1 MFQFDSHEVFPNEF
15 FSISSYLYNDELIT
29 NSVPSFDDLNA
40 NASKLIVKCG
50 CYDGNGYGFLTNLS
64 DPSPCFLNGVLMN
77 LLIFYFLTH
86 SFFRIKHLRTLKNTS
101 SKANNIFGF
110 KLLIILFIFI
120 IQAGIVVTTAKAS
133 HYVVP
138 GVSFVNDIIWIST
151 FATLV
156 AIPIAFLFTYIEYY
170 KTYVSETP
178 LIVFWFLSSIIG
190 LFRIINAS
198 LRNYSSLEIFLTTAF
213 TIASI
218 SIFIL
223 EITFGPK
230 LNLDPLENYSVYD
243 YSNIFSKLSFTWMTP
258 LMQKGYEKFLLQS
271 DLPPL
276 PKFLKTETL
285 STTLQNNW
293 NEQLNNSSTPS
304 LVRALVKSFGTPF
317 VVGGFFKMVQD
328 CIAFIQPQLLKQLI
342 IFVNDYD
349 NDKSIPL
356 TRGFMIVL
364 AMFGL
369 SVLQTAFLHQYFERS
384 YDTSIKVKSSL
395 TAIVYQK
402 SLDLSVEAKNEKTT
416 GDIVNLMSVDT
427 QRLQDMCQTL
437 QLIWSG
443 PFQIILCLI
452 SLYKLVGNAMWLGVL
467 ILVITV
473 PLNTQVFKIQKK
485 LQKAQMKVKDE
496 RTGLIS
502 EILNNI
508 KSLKLYA
515 WENPYKEK
523 LTYVRNEKE
532 LKNLKKIGIFQ
543 AGNQFIFNSTPFMV
557 SFSTFGLFMYLYKDI
572 PLTTDLVFTAL
583 ALFNLLG
590 FPLMA
595 LPWTIGN
602 IIESQVAIGRLTDF
616 LCADE
621 IEDDAINRYPAALNN
636 GDVAVK
642 IDDADF
648 LWSRKPYKTALVD
661 INFKALKG
669 ELNCIL
675 GKVGSGKSA
684 LIQALLGSLHRTK
697 GIASVAGTVAYV
709 PQTAWIMNGTIKENI
724 LFGCKYDEEFYQ
736 TTLHAC
742 ALLADLEIL
751 PDGDATQVGEKGI
764 SLSGGQKARLS
775 LARAVYSRADV
786 YLLDDVLSAVDEHV
800 GKHISSNVLG
810 PNGLLK
816 NKCRVLAT
824 NSMAV
829 LKFSDHIT
837 MMNEGRI
844 IEEGN
849 YRDIVLH
856 KLDSKLYKLI
866 KEYGRKDDHEKQKS
880 TEAQISDDKVT
891 DQPTLNSAAPSTTD
905 MTLDSS
911 TVTLIDEIKK
921 DKCDY
926 KKAELEDFSTDIQNQ
941 EKVQLEAGRSEK
953 HEQGKVNWDVYITYA
968 KACGIKHVLLLF
980 VFIISAMTLSVTSNI
995 WLKHWSEI
1003 NTRLGYNPE
1012 PWKYL
1017 GIYLLFCISAAVCTL
1032 CQSLVQWLLC
1042 SISGSK
1048 YLHAVMLSAVLR
1060 APMQFFETT
1069 PIGRIL
1075 NRFSNDI
1082 YKIDETLFRVFS
1094 MFFTNSIKV
1103 TFTIL
1108 VIIYST
1114 WQFVFFVIPMFFIY
1128 RFYQKYYLFT
1138 SRELKRLESVS
1149 RSPIFAHFQETLTGV
1164 SVIKAY
1170 NQAARFS
1177 FLNQY
1182 KMDVNMSAY
1191 HPSVTANR
1199 WLAVR
1204 LELLGSFIILGSSGL
1219 LILTLR
1225 SGRVTPGLVG
1235 LSVSY
1240 ALQVTQALNWI
1251 VRMTVDIESNIVSVE
1266 RVMEYSHLKPEA
1278 PEIIEEKRPSTNWPF
1293 NGEIEFKNYST
1304 KYRPELDLVLKDIN
1318 LSIKNKE
1325 KIGIVGRTGAGKS
1338 SLTLAI
1344 FRIIEAV
1351 DGNIEIDNINTSEIG
1366 LYDLRSKLSIIPQDS
1381 QIFKGTVRSNLDPV
1395 EQYEDSDL
1403 WEALKLSHLDLH
1415 VKRMYEEYENKEEIG
1430 FNGLLVPISEGGSN
1444 LSAGQRQLMCLARAL
1459 IKKNCKVLILD
1470 EATANVD
1477 VDTDSIVQ
1485 QTIRTAFEDRTILT
1499 IAHRLNT
1506 IIDSDRIIVLEQ
1518 GRVKEFD
1525 TPKNLLKNKDSIF
1538 YSLCEEGGLVT
1549 SNE

>member
-1 MFQFDSHEVFPNEF
+1 MFQFDLNGLFPVQFFEITSHLLEGE
-15 FSISSYLYNDELIT
+15 SRWHALTSSSGGNLTEPLIQ
-29 NSVPSFDDLNA
+29 
-40 NASKLIVKCG
+40 CG
-50 CYDGNGYGFLTNLS
+50 CHDGEGYQWTSHLS
-64 DPSPCFLNGVLMN
+64 DPSPCLLNGLFLNILSVYFLIHSLQVIHKLRKQKN
-77 LLIFYFLTH
+77 INSKPNYIFASKLLLIVCQIFMQLAIVILTTKK
-86 SFFRIKHLRTLKNTS
+86 SQNAYPPYSVFSDSVWWSTILVFISLLVSLVFSYIEFFKTYVGQTP
-101 SKANNIFGF
+101 
-110 KLLIILFIFI
+110 LIIFWFFSTAIGFLR
-120 IQAGIVVTTAKAS
+120 VVNS
-133 HYVVP
+133 SLRHYP
-138 GVSFVNDIIWIST
+138 ST
-151 FATLV
+151 D
-156 AIPIAFLFTYIEYY
+156 AFLFSAFA
-170 KTYVSETP
+170 V
-178 LIVFWFLSSIIG
+178 
-190 LFRIINAS
+190 NS
-198 LRNYSSLEIFLTTAF
+198 LL
-213 TIASI
+213 
-218 SIFIL
+218 IFIL
-223 EITFGPK
+223 EVSFAPK
-230 LNLDPLENYSVYD
+230 LNLETTEGYSIYD
-243 YSNIFSKLSFTWMTP
+243 YSNIFSKLTFTWMTP
-258 LMQKGYEKFLLQS
+258 LMRKGYQKFLLQS

-276 PKFLKTETL
+276 PNSLKSKLL
-285 STTLQNNW
+285 SSVLDKNW
-293 NEQLNNSSTPS
+293 IFESNNSDNPS
-304 LVRALVKSFGTPF
+304 LFRALVKSFGGPF
-317 VVGGFFKMVQD
+317 FVGAIFKFIQD
-328 CIAFIQPQLLKQLI
+328 CIAFTQPQLLKRLI
-342 IFVNDYD
+342 IFVHDYHD
-349 NDKSIPL
+349 DPSIPL
-356 TRGFMIVL
+356 TRGFMIVMS
-364 AMFGL
+364 MFSL
-369 SVLQTAFLHQYFERS
+369 SVIQTASLHQYFERV
-384 YDTSIKVKSSL
+384 YDTSIKVKSSM
-395 TAIVYQK
+395 TALVYQK
-402 SLDLSVEAKNEKTT
+402 SLNLSIEAKKAKTT

-427 QRLQDMCQTL
+427 QRLQDVCQNL

-443 PFQIILCLI
+443 PFQITLCLI
-452 SLYKLVGNAMWLGVL
+452 SLYNLLGNAMWVGVG

-473 PLNTQVFKIQKK
+473 PLNTRLFRFQKK
-485 LQKAQMKVKDE
+485 LQKDQMKVKDE

-515 WENPYKEK
+515 WETPYKEK

-557 SFSTFGLFMYLYKDI
+557 SCSTFAMFIILYKGT

-595 LPWTIGN
+595 LPLTIGN
-602 IIESQVAIGRLTDF
+602 IIESQVALSRLTEF
-616 LCADE
+616 LCSDE
-621 IEDDAINRYPAALNN
+621 IEDDVINRYPAAKSV
-636 GDVAVK
+636 GDVSVK
-642 IDDADF
+642 VEGADF
-648 LWSRKPYKTALVD
+648 LWSREPYKTALVN
-661 INFKALKG
+661 INYTAYKG
-669 ELNCIL
+669 QLSCVL

-684 LIQALLGSLHRTK
+684 LIQALLGSLHRTN
-697 GIASVAGTVAYV
+697 GIASIAGSIAYV

-724 LFGCKYDEEFYQ
+724 LFGCKFDPDFYQ
-736 TTLHAC
+736 KTIHAC
-742 ALLADLEIL
+742 ALSQDLEIL
-751 PDGDATQVGEKGI
+751 PDGDETQVGEKGI
-764 SLSGGQKARLS
+764 SMSGGQKARLS
-775 LARAVYSRADV
+775 LARAVYARADV

-800 GKHISSNVLG
+800 GKHISNNVLG

-816 NKCRVLAT
+816 NKCRILAT

-829 LKFSDHIT
+829 FKFSNHLT
-837 MMNEGRI
+837 MMADGRI
-844 IEEGN
+844 VEEGT
-849 YRDIVLH
+849 YSDL
-856 KLDSKLYKLI
+856 LLSKKKTSLLYKLI
-866 KEYGRKDDHEKQKS
+866 KEYGRKDS
-880 TEAQISDDKVT
+880 THSENKTEEQVSEPVSE
-891 DQPTLNSAAPSTTD
+891 LSSAMAMSATPSTD
-905 MTLDSS
+905 VLLDE
-911 TVTLIDEIKK
+911 VK
-921 DKCDY
+921 DVKGDFR
-926 KKAELEDFSTDIQNQ
+926 KAELEDFRIDIQNQ
-941 EKVQLEAGRSEK
+941 EKVQENAGRSET
-953 HEQGKVNWDVYITYA
+953 HEQGKVDWNVYITYA
-968 KACGIKHVLLLF
+968 KACGVGHVLLLI
-980 VFIISAMTLSVTSNI
+980 VFIVTAMALSVTSNV

-1003 NTRLGYNPE
+1003 NTAVGANPE

-1017 GIYLLFCISAAVCTL
+1017 SIYFLFCISAVFCTM

-1048 YLHAVMLSAVLR
+1048 YLHEIMLNSVLR

-1094 MFFTNSIKV
+1094 MFFSNSIRV
-1103 TFTIL
+1103 LFTIL
-1108 VIIYST
+1108 IIIYST
-1114 WQFVFFVIPMFFIY
+1114 WQFIFFVVPMFFIY
-1128 RFYQKYYLFT
+1128 RYYQKYYLYT

-1149 RSPIFAHFQETLTGV
+1149 KSPIYAHFQETLTGV

-1170 NQAARFS
+1170 DQAQRFS

-1204 LELLGSFIILGSSGL
+1204 LEFLGSFIILGSSGL

-1225 SGRVTPGLVG
+1225 TGKVTPGLVG

-1266 RVMEYSHLKPEA
+1266 RVMEYAALPHEA
-1278 PEIIEEKRPSTNWPF
+1278 PEVIDDKRPSTNWPF
-1293 NGEIEFKNYST
+1293 NGEIQFKNYST
-1304 KYRPELDLVLKDIN
+1304 RYRSDLDLVLRDIN
-1318 LSIKNKE
+1318 LSVKKKE

-1351 DGNIEIDNINTSEIG
+1351 GGHIEIDDVNTSMIG

-1381 QIFKGTVRSNLDPV
+1381 QIFRGTIRSNLDPV
-1395 EQYEDSDL
+1395 DQYNDDDL
-1403 WEALKLSHLDLH
+1403 WEALSLSHLKEH
-1415 VKRMYEEYENKEEIG
+1415 VQRMYEEYENKEEIG

-1459 IKKNCKVLILD
+1459 TKKNCKVLILD

-1485 QTIRTAFEDRTILT
+1485 QTIRSAFEDRTILT

-1525 TPKNLLKNKDSIF
+1525 TPANLLKNTDSIF
-1538 YSLCEEGGLVT
+1538 FSLCEEGGLV
-1549 SNE
+1549 SRED